1 MRDLAITRFKL
12 RPLTNMDG
20 CAHTQK
26 LGECFECAV
35 GLSFQRR
42 PFENTIPP
50 GEQTTER
57 VNQEHLYVNQRR
69 PKTKNTYTHSVLF
82 FLSFSFY
89 CFRFILS
96 RSVYSSSK
104 ASAWV
109 FFFFSFLGK
118 ARFRNVDAFLSPAC
132 YYLSFPKSRF
142 KIAIDKSGKRRWCQ
156 NKHSEFPALPS
167 EVNVKFCATVAS
179 REPRPPTEDKAIVL
193 AFLRRWTQIA
203 NECYVSAR
211 LRVKL
216 EPNVDAIIVSNL
228 WPAFA
233 FADDVISISR
243 SAVRF
248 CYLGGVGRAAAAH
261 RFA

>member
-1 MRDLAITRFKL
+1 MRSWPVFPTTSVRKHNPSRGAD
-12 RPLTNMDG
+12 DG
-20 CAHTQK
+20 KSQPRTLICQPA
-26 LGECFECAV
+26 
-35 GLSFQRR
+35 
-42 PFENTIPP
+42 
-50 GEQTTER
+50 TTENEKHVHTLR
-57 VNQEHLYVNQRR
+57 ALF
-69 PKTKNTYTHSVLF
+69 SFF
-82 FLSFSFY
+82 FLLLFSVYPFSFGIFFLKSF
-89 CFRFILS
+89 CLS
-96 RSVYSSSK
+96 
-104 ASAWV
+104 V

-216 EPNVDAIIVSNL
+216 EPNVDAIIVSNP

-261 RFA
+261 HFASKLVQRIKSHIWTSNPNYKPH

>member
-1 MRDLAITRFKL
+1 MFVSPSVWGKTNKAPTSFLSCVFFFFSLFFSNPIYFCSEPKRRMRDLAITRFKL

-69 PKTKNTYTHSVLF
+69 WKTKNTYTHSVLF

-109 FFFFSFLGK
+109 FFFFF
-118 ARFRNVDAFLSPAC
+118 
-132 YYLSFPKSRF
+132 
-142 KIAIDKSGKRRWCQ
+142 
-156 NKHSEFPALPS
+156 
-167 EVNVKFCATVAS
+167 
-179 REPRPPTEDKAIVL
+179 
-193 AFLRRWTQIA
+193 
-203 NECYVSAR
+203 
-211 LRVKL
+211 
-216 EPNVDAIIVSNL
+216 
-228 WPAFA
+228 
-233 FADDVISISR
+233 
-243 SAVRF
+243 
-248 CYLGGVGRAAAAH
+248 
-261 RFA
+261 

>member
-1 MRDLAITRFKL
+1 MSTSDDRKRKTR
-12 RPLTNMDG
+12 T
-20 CAHTQK
+20 HTPCSFFF
-26 LGECFECAV
+26 LFPFIV
-35 GLSFQRR
+35 FGLSFLVRYILPQKLLL
-42 PFENTIPP
+42 E
-50 GEQTTER
+50 
-57 VNQEHLYVNQRR
+57 
-69 PKTKNTYTHSVLF
+69 
-82 FLSFSFY
+82 
-89 CFRFILS
+89 CF
-96 RSVYSSSK
+96 
-104 ASAWV
+104 

-216 EPNVDAIIVSNL
+216 EPNVDAIIVSNP

-261 RFA
+261 HFASKLVQRIKSHIWTSNPNYKPH